1 MSKYGKRILAA
12 GMCASMAMGLLT
24 GCSSSNDEVVAK
36 MGDTKLTLGEANF
49 MLRYS
54 QAQTQSYLGAM
65 FGEGTNVFQQDL
77 TGSGQA
83 YGETVK
89 ESVLND
95 LKDMTILEQ
104 HMSDYNVELT
114 DEDKAAIEEAAKQ
127 FIADNSKDVLKEMS
141 ATEETV
147 SRILT
152 LYTIQSKMETAIEAD
167 VDTEVSDEEAAQ
179 KTIQYAYFTIPE
191 TESETEDTTEAASAD
206 ESASETET
214 GTEAVSETET
224 GTEAVSETETETE
237 AASESETVAETETEA
252 TSETEAVSEA
262 ASEETSEDIT
272 ESETEESAEKK
283 ETRETVQGIID
294 AVQGGETLEDAV
306 KAVDESKSLTSYSY
320 GADEETLNENLK
332 NAADTLSDGEI
343 ASEPVEGENGFYVV
357 QMVSTFD
364 RDATDQK
371 KEEIIKD
378 RKKELYD
385 NKIAEWDTESFDI
398 NEKVWDKVTFEEI
411 FTLKQE
417 ETESET
423 GTESASEASTDT
435 EGISEAESAS
445 ETEGVTE
452 AASETESAA
461 EETESEIQ
469 SEAE

>member
-191 TESETEDTTEAASAD
+191 TESETEDATEATSAD

-224 GTEAVSETETETE
+224 ETEDT
-237 AASESETVAETETEA
+237 SESETVAETETET
-252 TSETEAVSEA
+252 TSETEAASEA
-262 ASEETSEDIT
+262 ASEETSEDTT
-272 ESETEESAEKK
+272 ESETEESAGKK

-306 KAVDESKSLTSYSY
+306 KAADESKSLTSYSY

-332 NAADTLSDGEI
+332 NAADALSDGEI

-452 AASETESAA
+452 AASETESVA
-461 EETESEIQ
+461 EEIESEIQ

>member
-36 MGDTKLTLGEANF
+36 MGDAKLTLGEANF

-191 TESETEDTTEAASAD
+191 TESETEDATEATSAD

-224 GTEAVSETETETE
+224 ETE
-237 AASESETVAETETEA
+237 ATSESETVAETETEA
-252 TSETEAVSEA
+252 TSETEAASEA
-262 ASEETSEDIT
+262 ASEETSEDTT

-283 ETRETVQGIID
+283 ETRETVQGVID

-306 KAVDESKSLTSYSY
+306 KAADESKSLTSYSY

-332 NAADTLSDGEI
+332 NAADALSDGEI
-343 ASEPVEGENGFYVV
+343 ASEPVAGENGFYVV

-452 AASETESAA
+452 AASETESVA
-461 EETESEIQ
+461 EENESEIQ

>member
-36 MGDTKLTLGEANF
+36 MGDTKLTMGEANF

-224 GTEAVSETETETE
+224 ETE

-262 ASEETSEDIT
+262 ASEETSEDTT

-283 ETRETVQGIID
+283 ETREKVQGIID

>member
-127 FIADNSKDVLKEMS
+127 FIADNSKEVLKEMS

-191 TESETEDTTEAASAD
+191 TENETEDTTEAASEG
-206 ESASETET
+206 ESETTTEAASEDE
-214 GTEAVSETET
+214 SETET

-237 AASESETVAETETEA
+237 AASESEIVAETETEA
-252 TSETEAVSEA
+252 TSETEAVSEDT
-262 ASEETSEDIT
+262 SEETTEDTT

-283 ETRETVQGIID
+283 ETREKVQGIID

>member
-191 TESETEDTTEAASAD
+191 TENETEDTTEAASEG
-206 ESASETET
+206 ESETTTEAASEDE
-214 GTEAVSETET
+214 SETET

-262 ASEETSEDIT
+262 ASEETTEDTT

-283 ETRETVQGIID
+283 ETREKVQGIID

-332 NAADTLSDGEI
+332 NAADALSDGEI

>member
-191 TESETEDTTEAASAD
+191 TESETEDATEAASAD
-206 ESASETET
+206 E
-214 GTEAVSETET
+214 SETET

-262 ASEETSEDIT
+262 ASEETSEDTT

-283 ETRETVQGIID
+283 ETREKVQGIID

-385 NKIAEWDTESFDI
+385 NKIAEWDTESLDI
-398 NEKVWDKVTFEEI
+398 NEKVWDKVTFDDI

-423 GTESASEASTDT
+423 GTEAESVSEASTDT

>member
-36 MGDTKLTLGEANF
+36 MGDAKLTLGEANF

-191 TESETEDTTEAASAD
+191 TESETEDATEATSAD

-224 GTEAVSETETETE
+224 ETE
-237 AASESETVAETETEA
+237 ATSESETVAETETEA
-252 TSETEAVSEA
+252 TSETEAASEA
-262 ASEETSEDIT
+262 ASEETSEDTI

-306 KAVDESKSLTSYSY
+306 KAADESKSLTSYSY
-320 GADEETLNENLK
+320 GADEENLNENLK
-332 NAADTLSDGEI
+332 NAADALSDGEI

-452 AASETESAA
+452 AASETESVA
-461 EETESEIQ
+461 EENESEIQ